1 MPRKFNNKLHT
12 IYTNIFYGWWLA
24 GISALVMVVGT
35 VPVFQGMPVWFV
47 VLEKNF
53 GWSRTQ
59 LSLAFSLTRVEG
71 TIMGPISGYLIDR
84 LGPRRMVLIGL
95 FTIGVGFVLF
105 SRISHLWQFYFA
117 FMIMTSG
124 MGIGT
129 WLPMMTVLNN
139 WFIKSRSTAMAIA
152 MEGFAVGGIVIIP
165 ILAWSLDSKNVG
177 PEGWRYTALVIGL
190 AVIALSFPVS
200 KLVRNKPEDHG
211 LLPYGRSN
219 LRHQNTDVSPEY
231 QNDDRDYTWRQAIRT
246 RTFWLI
252 SMGHAS
258 TSLVVVTL
266 MVHLGTMLSDRGFS
280 IQTIGWVVA
289 TQTGVTALFNIVG
302 GYIGD
307 KIPIR
312 IALFIF
318 SVIQTAGLVILLIAY
333 TPSMVYIFA
342 IVYGIGFGGRTPLTT
357 SIRGAY
363 FGRKAFA
370 SITGISMIPMNILHL
385 AAPLFAG
392 IMFDLTNSYD
402 IPFGII
408 AIVSLIGGF
417 LFLLLGSPANMK
429 ITHSAD

>member
-24 GISALVMVVGT
+24 GISAMVMVVGT

-219 LRHQNTDVSPEY
+219 LRDPNTNVSPAY

-266 MVHLGTMLSDRGFS
+266 MVHLGTMLTDRGFS

-302 GYIGD
+302 GYVGD

>member
-1 MPRKFNNKLHT
+1 M
-12 IYTNIFYGWWLA
+12 A

-95 FTIGVGFVLF
+95 FTIGIGFLLF
-105 SRISHLWQFYFA
+105 SRISHLWQFYLA

-152 MEGFAVGGIVIIP
+152 MEGFAIGGIVIIP
-165 ILAWSLDSKNVG
+165 ILAWFLDSKNVG

-190 AVIALSFPVS
+190 AVIVLSFPVS
-200 KLVRNKPEDHG
+200 RLVRNKPEDYG
-211 LLPYGRSN
+211 LLPYGRTD
-219 LRHQNTDVSPEY
+219 LRDQNTNVSPEY

-252 SMGHAS
+252 SMGHAC

-266 MVHLGTMLSDRGFS
+266 MVHLGTMLSDKGFS

-302 GYIGD
+302 GYVGD
-307 KIPIR
+307 KISIR

-318 SVIQTAGLVILLIAY
+318 SVIQTAGLVILLVAH

-342 IVYGIGFGGRTPLTT
+342 IVYGIGVGGRMPLTT

-392 IMFDLTNSYD
+392 VMFDLTNSYD

-429 ITHSAD
+429 ITHSAA

>member
-1 MPRKFNNKLHT
+1 
-12 IYTNIFYGWWLA
+12 
-24 GISALVMVVGT
+24 
-35 VPVFQGMPVWFV
+35 
-47 VLEKNF
+47 
-53 GWSRTQ
+53 
-59 LSLAFSLTRVEG
+59 
-71 TIMGPISGYLIDR
+71 
-84 LGPRRMVLIGL
+84 
-95 FTIGVGFVLF
+95 
-105 SRISHLWQFYFA
+105 
-117 FMIMTSG
+117 
-124 MGIGT
+124 
-129 WLPMMTVLNN
+129 
-139 WFIKSRSTAMAIA
+139 
-152 MEGFAVGGIVIIP
+152 
-165 ILAWSLDSKNVG
+165 
-177 PEGWRYTALVIGL
+177 
-190 AVIALSFPVS
+190 
-200 KLVRNKPEDHG
+200 
-211 LLPYGRSN
+211 
-219 LRHQNTDVSPEY
+219 
-231 QNDDRDYTWRQAIRT
+231 
-246 RTFWLI
+246 
-252 SMGHAS
+252 MGHAS

-302 GYIGD
+302 GYVGD

>member
-219 LRHQNTDVSPEY
+219 LRHQNTNVSPEY

>member
-152 MEGFAVGGIVIIP
+152 MEGFAIGGIVIIP

-219 LRHQNTDVSPEY
+219 LRHQNTNVSPEY

-402 IPFGII
+402 IPFSII

>member
-1 MPRKFNNKLHT
+1 
-12 IYTNIFYGWWLA
+12 
-24 GISALVMVVGT
+24 
-35 VPVFQGMPVWFV
+35 
-47 VLEKNF
+47 
-53 GWSRTQ
+53 
-59 LSLAFSLTRVEG
+59 
-71 TIMGPISGYLIDR
+71 
-84 LGPRRMVLIGL
+84 
-95 FTIGVGFVLF
+95 
-105 SRISHLWQFYFA
+105 
-117 FMIMTSG
+117 

-152 MEGFAVGGIVIIP
+152 MEGFAIGGIVIIP

-200 KLVRNKPEDHG
+200 KLVRNKPEDYG
-211 LLPYGRSN
+211 LLPYGRTN
-219 LRHQNTDVSPEY
+219 LRDPNDNVAPEY
-231 QNDDRDYTWRQAIRT
+231 QNDDRDYTWRQAIST

-252 SMGHAS
+252 SIGHAS

-289 TQTGVTALFNIVG
+289 TQTGVAALFNIVG
-302 GYIGD
+302 GYVGD

-318 SVIQTAGLVILLIAY
+318 SVIQTAGLVILLIAHA
-333 TPSMVYIFA
+333 PSMVYIFA

-392 IMFDLTNSYD
+392 VMFDLTNSYD

-429 ITHSAD
+429 ITHSED